1 MKRVEKL
8 GIPDLTTE
16 QIEILCETAENAAR
30 KHVLSKLSS
39 KMMEK
44 LNISVEAKGIK
55 PVNMTVEID
64 VELSPKMK
72 NFDADM
78 LVNEAVKEA
87 FEASENYLR
96 KLKCHSL
103 T

>member
-1 MKRVEKL
+1 VEKL

-44 LNISVEAKGIK
+44 LNISVEAEGTN
-55 PVNMTVEID
+55 PVNITVEID
-64 VELSPKMK
+64 LELSLKMK
-72 NFDADM
+72 NFNAGM
-78 LVNEAVKEA
+78 LANEAVKEA
-87 FEASENYLR
+87 FKASENYLR
-96 KLKCHSL
+96 KLK
-103 T
+103 